1 MELSVRLF
9 VVFKEYTVDE
19 GQNIATIRNRILDEC
34 QYDKTIKQITN
45 ILPVSGLD
53 LEDSPSSDQNF
64 GPRAATGI
72 PPG

>member
-19 GQNIATIRNRILDEC
+19 GQNIATMWNRILDEC
-34 QYDKTIKQITN
+34 QYDKTIKQITT

-53 LEDSPSSDQNF
+53 LEDSLSSDQNF

-72 PPG
+72 TPG

>member
-1 MELSVRLF
+1 MDLSVRLF

-19 GQNIATIRNRILDEC
+19 GQNIATMCNRILDEC
-34 QYDKTIKQITN
+34 QYDKTIKQITI

-53 LEDSPSSDQNF
+53 LEDSLSSDQNF
-64 GPRAATGI
+64 GPGI

>member
-19 GQNIATIRNRILDEC
+19 GQNIATMWNRILDEC
-34 QYDKTIKQITN
+34 QYDTIKRITT

-53 LEDSPSSDQNF
+53 LEDSLSSDQNF